1 MAVEAN
7 RGLQGLDEWRRQRQ
21 TVRGSLWVKV
31 EEEDEEEEVWQ
42 GEEEEGEAG
51 EEAEEGEESGG
62 REKEVE
68 QQEREDYFE
77 RVIKKVEKF
86 KDERKAVAESRT
98 TRGEAHKADCA
109 DLQGE
114 EEAEPATDNDE
125 DVVKIYCQDDYP
137 THVFR
142 NLTEFRDS
150 SVLTDLTLSTK
161 EGESFRVHSPVLAA
175 VSLRIR
181 ERLGDDERVSER
193 KDASVGIHKW
203 SVSLGAEVDAV
214 GLKAVVDFAYTGL
227 IPCLNKNTCHQ
238 IKAAARTLG
247 APRVL
252 GLCKEE
258 EKSSKTGGEG
268 KEDTISAAEQMEV
281 SLRSIRQLRADRVGC
296 DVVLEALRGSL
307 HVHRVMLAV
316 CSDYFRGMFT
326 SGMKESRQPR
336 VTLPFLLASELEAL
350 IDCSYS
356 GVLSISWSR
365 VFELTIVALQL
376 QHQPALSLSLKFLH
390 QEMNALSC
398 LDVASF
404 AEAYGMVQLLEVA
417 DAFAMRQF
425 QKVASVSKF
434 TDLPAK
440 KLLKF
445 LNSRLL
451 CVSSELDVFKAVVA
465 WILAKPGKRRQ
476 LARELM
482 KTVHFPLMTFKEFK
496 EVQSMDMW
504 SVHSLS
510 KLYNAVFKDF
520 CSSESQCRIYLP
532 KDSLVLVGGDHISED
547 LGTRSISRD
556 LWFVNSLRNHVGIKK
571 AMEWRKLGEMPE
583 PERFYHEVA
592 VLRGQLYVFGGKKY
606 YGIRDTLSN
615 VYRFDPLENTWERLA
630 DMQEKRC
637 SFSVAVLEGNIYA
650 IGGHRDSEYT
660 ESVERYCPTGNSWS
674 FRWPLDLPLAGHV
687 AKVLH
692 GRIFV
697 SGGLSMDNQC
707 LSSMFIY
714 HPDAGSTYL
723 SNMAQPRAR
732 HCMETLGQRL
742 YVAGGM
748 TVDDSMCIADLL
760 ACEVYDPVADSWTA
774 FTSLP
779 VPHVGAGGAV
789 LEGKFYVLG
798 GYSQVDYRDT
808 VMVHRYDPGSHRWEN
823 MGQMPGPNNDIRAS
837 VLCLPPDVRL

>member
-7 RGLQGLDEWRRQRQ
+7 RGLRGLDEWRRQRQ
-21 TVRGSLWVKV
+21 ATRGSTWVKV
-31 EEEDEEEEVWQ
+31 EEENEEEEVW
-42 GEEEEGEAG
+42 
-51 EEAEEGEESGG
+51 EESGG
-62 REKEVE
+62 REEEVE
-68 QQEREDYFE
+68 RQERENYSE
-77 RVIKKVEKF
+77 GLRKKVGKF
-86 KDERKAVAESRT
+86 KDET
-98 TRGEAHKADCA
+98 TGGEALEVDRG
-109 DLQGE
+109 DLQRGE
-114 EEAEPATDNDE
+114 EEAEEEA
-125 DVVKIYCQDDYP
+125 VKIYCKGDYL
-137 THVFR
+137 TDVFR

-161 EGESFRVHSPVLAA
+161 EGESFHVHSPVLAA
-175 VSLRIR
+175 VSQGIR
-181 ERLGDDERVSER
+181 ETLSQRLADSERVDER
-193 KDASVGIHKW
+193 KDASVGVHKW

-227 IPCLNKNTCHQ
+227 VPCLNKNTCHQ
-238 IKAAARTLG
+238 IRAAARALG

-252 GLCKEE
+252 DLCEEE
-258 EKSSKTGGEG
+258 EKSTKTGGQG
-268 KEDTISAAEQMEV
+268 KEDRVPAAEQMEV

-296 DVVLEALRGSL
+296 DVVLDALRGSL

-326 SGMKESRQPR
+326 LGMMESCQPR

-350 IDCSYS
+350 VDCSYS
-356 GVLSISWSR
+356 GILPIGWGR
-365 VFELTIVALQL
+365 VFEIAVIALQL
-376 QHQPALSLSLKFLH
+376 QHQPALSLSLEFLH
-390 QEMNALSC
+390 QEMNADSC

-404 AEAYGMVQLLEVA
+404 AEAYGMMQLLEVA
-417 DAFAMRQF
+417 DDFAMRQF
-425 QKVASVSKF
+425 QKVARISKF
-434 TDLPAK
+434 KDLPAK

-445 LNSRLL
+445 LNSRVL

-465 WILAKPGKRRQ
+465 WILAKPGTRRQ
-476 LARELM
+476 FAKELM

-496 EVQSMDMW
+496 EVQSMDVW
-504 SVHSLS
+504 SDRGLS
-510 KLYNAVFKDF
+510 KLYNAAFKDF
-520 CSSESQCRIYLP
+520 CSSESRCRIYLP
-532 KDSLVLVGGDHISED
+532 KDTLVLVGGDRISED

-556 LWFVNSLRNHVGIKK
+556 LWFVNSLRNHVGMKK

-592 VLRGQLYVFGGKKY
+592 VLKGQLYVFGGKKY

-615 VYRFDPLENTWERLA
+615 VYRFDPLENVWERLA

-637 SFSVAVLEGNIYA
+637 SFSVAVLDGNIYA

-674 FRWPLDLPLAGHV
+674 LRWPLDLPLAGHA

-692 GRIFV
+692 GKIFV
-697 SGGLSMDNQC
+697 SGGLSGDYRC
-707 LSSMFIY
+707 LSSMFLY
-714 HPDAGSTYL
+714 HPETGSTYL
-723 SNMAQPRAR
+723 SSMGRPRAR

-748 TVDDSMCIADLL
+748 TLDDGVCVADLL

-774 FTSLP
+774 FPSLP

-789 LEGKFYVLG
+789 LEGKLYVLG

-808 VMVHRYDPGSHRWEN
+808 AMVHRYDPGPQTWEN
-823 MGQMPGPNNDIRAS
+823 MGQMPGPNSDIRAS
-837 VLCLPPDVRL
+837 VLRLPPDVRI

>member
-1 MAVEAN
+1 MSIRIEITC
-7 RGLQGLDEWRRQRQ
+7 LPQ
-21 TVRGSLWVKV
+21 SL
-31 EEEDEEEEVWQ
+31 E
-42 GEEEEGEAG
+42 
-51 EEAEEGEESGG
+51 
-62 REKEVE
+62 
-68 QQEREDYFE
+68 
-77 RVIKKVEKF
+77 F

-98 TRGEAHKADCA
+98 TGEEAFKVDHG
-109 DLQGE
+109 DLQRQE
-114 EEAEPATDNDE
+114 STDDDEAEHSSDKEAEGNDE
-125 DVVKIYCQDDYP
+125 DAIKIYCKDDYL
-137 THVFR
+137 TDLFR

-161 EGESFRVHSPVLAA
+161 EGESFHVHSPVLAA

-181 ERLGDDERVSER
+181 ERLR
-193 KDASVGIHKW
+193 KIHKW
-203 SVSLGAEVDAV
+203 SVSLGAKVDVV
-214 GLKAVVDFAYTGL
+214 GLRAVVDFAYTGL

-238 IKAAARTLG
+238 IKAAARTLS

-252 GLCKEE
+252 DLCKKE
-258 EKSSKTGGEG
+258 EKSTKTGGQG
-268 KEDTISAAEQMEV
+268 KEDKISAAEQMKV
-281 SLRSIRQLRADRVGC
+281 SLRSIRQLRTDRVGC

-326 SGMKESRQPR
+326 LGMKESRQPR

-356 GVLSISWSR
+356 GVLPISWSH
-365 VFELTIVALQL
+365 VFELTIIALQL
-376 QHQPALSLSLKFLH
+376 QHQPALSLSLQFLH
-390 QEMNALSC
+390 QEMNAHSC

-404 AEAYGMVQLLEVA
+404 AEAYGMMQLLEVA
-417 DAFAMRQF
+417 DDFAMRQF
-425 QKVASVSKF
+425 QKVASISKF
-434 TDLPAK
+434 KDLPAK
-440 KLLKF
+440 KLLMF

-451 CVSSELDVFKAVVA
+451 CVSSELDVFKAVAA
-465 WILAKPGKRRQ
+465 WILAGPGKRRK
-476 LARELM
+476 LAKELM
-482 KTVHFPLMTFKEFK
+482 KTIHFPLMTFKEFK

-504 SVHSLS
+504 SDRSLS
-510 KLYNAVFKDF
+510 KLYDAVFKDF
-520 CSSESQCRIYLP
+520 CSSDSQCRIYLP
-532 KDSLVLVGGDHISED
+532 KDN

-592 VLRGQLYVFGGKKY
+592 VLKGQLYVFGGKKY

-615 VYRFDPLENTWERLA
+615 VYRFDPLENIWERLA

-637 SFSVAVLEGNIYA
+637 SFSVAVLEGSIYA

-660 ESVERYCPTGNSWS
+660 ESVEQYCSTGNSWS

-697 SGGLSMDNQC
+697 SGGLSGDYQC
-707 LSSMFIY
+707 LSSMFTY
-714 HPDAGSTYL
+714 QPDTGSTYL
-723 SNMAQPRAR
+723 SNMAHPRAR

-748 TVDDSMCIADLL
+748 TMDDNMRIADLL

-774 FTSLP
+774 FMSLP

-808 VMVHRYDPGSHRWEN
+808 VTVHRYDPGPQRWEN

-837 VLCLPPDVRL
+837 VLCLPPDLRL